1 MTDYK
6 PKTSVTL
13 ERYDNF
19 WGDVAKVD
27 SVRFRFI
34 REAATRV
41 AELEAGR
48 VDVIDNVPT
57 ALVPQLQESSK
68 SQLVAVSGPTTYAFR
83 FNTQEGLT
91 KDVRVRKALTM
102 AIDRQ
107 MIIDSILMGQGE
119 MISSFQSSMSFGYDD
134 SMEIVRYDPAEAKRL
149 LKEAGIKPGASI
161 EINYRSENSTFGE
174 VSQAIAGYLSMVGIN
189 ATVKPYETGIYLSEV
204 MPKGK
209 TGEMYQ
215 NSWGGWTLDY
225 DNTAYLMYHTGERW
239 NPYDSY
245 AELDQWLEEQR
256 NYFEPEKRLPILQ
269 KVAKFV
275 QDEYIEIPLYSMK
288 TLYGVNNRVE
298 NFQGPSDNRFRF
310 NQVTVN

>member
-1 MTDYK
+1 
-6 PKTSVTL
+6 
-13 ERYDNF
+13 
-19 WGDVAKVD
+19 
-27 SVRFRFI
+27 
-34 REAATRV
+34 
-41 AELEAGR
+41 
-48 VDVIDNVPT
+48 
-57 ALVPQLQESSK
+57 
-68 SQLVAVSGPTTYAFR
+68 
-83 FNTQEGLT
+83 
-91 KDVRVRKALTM
+91 
-102 AIDRQ
+102 
-107 MIIDSILMGQGE
+107 

-256 NYFEPEKRLPILQ
+256 NHFAPEKRLPILQ